1 MDVGGQLGVD
11 FGMAADVVTAVDEPR
26 LTGPYP
32 TGKTDGI
39 VEGLVAV
46 MGFLAQSVDNKG
58 VAAFDI
64 RQFVVADGLHIGDVD
79 KAG

>member
-1 MDVGGQLGVD
+1 MGVD
-11 FGMAADVVTAVDEPR
+11 FGMPADVVTAVDEPR
-26 LTGPYP
+26 LACPYP

-39 VEGLVAV
+39 VKSLMAV

-58 VAAFDI
+58 VTAFDI

>member
-1 MDVGGQLGVD
+1 MGVD
-11 FGMAADVVTAVDEPR
+11 LCMTADVMTAVDEPS

-39 VEGLVAV
+39 VKCLMAM

>member
-1 MDVGGQLGVD
+1 MGVD
-11 FGMAADVVTAVDEPR
+11 LCMTANVVTAMDEPS
-26 LTGPYP
+26 LTSPYP
-32 TGKTDGI
+32 AGKTDSI
-39 VEGLVAV
+39 VKSLMAV